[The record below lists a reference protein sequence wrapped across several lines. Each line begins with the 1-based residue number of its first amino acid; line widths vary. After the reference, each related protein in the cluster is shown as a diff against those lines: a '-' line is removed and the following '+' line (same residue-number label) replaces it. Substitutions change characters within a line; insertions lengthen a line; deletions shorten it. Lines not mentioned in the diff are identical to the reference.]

1 MGWNE
6 QCTKFMMNEMPLLRE
21 DVPLETRP
29 RISFGMMD

>member
-6 QCTKFMMNEMPLLRE
+6 QFTKFMMNEMMLLRE

-29 RISFGMMD
+29 RISFRMMH